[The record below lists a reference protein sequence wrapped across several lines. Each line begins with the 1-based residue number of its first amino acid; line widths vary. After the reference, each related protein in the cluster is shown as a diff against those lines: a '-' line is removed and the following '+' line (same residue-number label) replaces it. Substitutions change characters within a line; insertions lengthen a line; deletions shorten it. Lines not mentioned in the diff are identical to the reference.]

1 MATAIFPHRTEL
13 LTATDPSPRANAK
26 GLRMPKITS
35 NTVPCCVTDIGTA
48 ASCGSGVKVIG
59 LSLESLIPPLLR
71 SAATPTATV
80 DLEAVPLG
88 ADLSGVL

>member
-35 NTVPCCVTDIGTA
+35 NTVPCCVTDIGTGRIWWEWRQGHWIIA
-48 ASCGSGVKVIG
+48 EK
-59 LSLESLIPPLLR
+59 PD
-71 SAATPTATV
+71 SAPGQKRHDANHH
-80 DLEAVPLG
+80 G
-88 ADLSGVL
+88 